1 MQYVNNSE
9 FESSRRAALAAI
21 DSVDPVQYAR
31 SRNFLNGAVTRLSP
45 WITHGFTSVREA
57 AQRISQR
64 HPLGFDDK
72 LIFEF
77 AWREFFKHV
86 HGELGKGILSD
97 VRKPVWSGRYSDSLP
112 ADIRE
117 GRTGVKAIDE
127 SIAMLYSTGYIHN
140 HARMW
145 IASYV
150 VHLRKVNWRVGA
162 DWMYAHL
169 LDGDLASNHLSWQWV
184 AGTFSHKPY
193 LFNAANVAKYAS
205 QWDCSG
211 TALDTDYEDLESI
224 ARSKRSVGMEPGAP
238 EQGCIEPGSAGW
250 NCEKLNA
257 NLMRKVVEL
266 NTEEGLNAATIV
278 AKRFDEIELIHPWD
292 LQACFQL
299 TQTGQLRV
307 GLIDE
312 AFHRAHH
319 WNDARW
325 GFVMKAMETGCDQ
338 IWVLDS
344 SNVSHN
350 ANVLARFQTISTRL
364 KARATLNPGYLSL
377 SRMLP
382 VRWTPAETMLP
393 NPERFQQSFSRFYKE
408 ATYRAG
414 SLEEALHQQTS
425 MAV

>member
-1 MQYVNNSE
+1 
-9 FESSRRAALAAI
+9 
-21 DSVDPVQYAR
+21 
-31 SRNFLNGAVTRLSP
+31 
-45 WITHGFTSVREA
+45 
-57 AQRISQR
+57 
-64 HPLGFDDK
+64 
-72 LIFEF
+72 
-77 AWREFFKHV
+77 
-86 HGELGKGILSD
+86 
-97 VRKPVWSGRYSDSLP
+97 
-112 ADIRE
+112 
-117 GRTGVKAIDE
+117 
-127 SIAMLYSTGYIHN
+127 
-140 HARMW
+140 
-145 IASYV
+145 
-150 VHLRKVNWRVGA
+150 
-162 DWMYAHL
+162 
-169 LDGDLASNHLSWQWV
+169 
-184 AGTFSHKPY
+184 
-193 LFNAANVAKYAS
+193 
-205 QWDCSG
+205 
-211 TALDTDYEDLESI
+211 
-224 ARSKRSVGMEPGAP
+224 MEPGAP
-238 EQGCIEPGSAGW
+238 AQGCIEPGSAGW

-344 SNVSHN
+344 SNVGHN